1 MNKKDFKTLLWDEYI
16 VWCREHPDQFEALPR
31 GGAASSAEVPS
42 EVLRI
47 PKAKGDMARRFNPQW
62 SNIQVEAALAVE
74 EHLIPKLNNGD
85 LSMEIFE
92 GDAGYFNHKPVPAS
106 IYSVC
111 TA

>member
-1 MNKKDFKTLLWDEYI
+1 MSKKDFKHLLWDAYI
-16 VWCREHPDQFEALPR
+16 LFCRGHPDQFGELPA
-31 GGAASSAEVPS
+31 GSASSAQVPD

-47 PKAKGDMARRFNPQW
+47 PTTRGDMARRFNPQW
-62 SNIQVEAALAVE
+62 SNEQVEAALAVE
-74 EHLIPKLNNGD
+74 EHLIPKLQNED

-111 TA
+111 TV

>member
-1 MNKKDFKTLLWDEYI
+1 MSKKDFKTLLWGEYI
-16 VWCREHPDQFEALPR
+16 VWRRGHPDQFEALPT
-31 GGAASSAEVPS
+31 GGASSAEVPS
-42 EVLRI
+42 EALRI
-47 PKAKGDMARRFNPQW
+47 PRTKGNMARRFNPQW

-92 GDAGYFNHKPVPAS
+92 GDAGYFTHKPVPAS